1 MSACDVCSNLQP
13 EVLKHLHTGQYATL
27 FLNAGELAS
36 SAQQEACCH
45 CKLLSDAIST
55 RQRDWSAS
63 AHLWRPIRVQLADGK
78 PMQLRYRP
86 HDSDSLV
93 DLQVSRDSI
102 EHGFE
107 IPNVIGVG
115 PDIPE
120 SSGSPESISLI
131 QKWYNDCTTQ
141 HELCDLAPTTM
152 PTRILDIS
160 EQDPLLVA
168 SAKIPLCEYVA
179 LSYCWGNPNKHRTLR
194 TMTWNYTQ
202 YQAGIAFTAFPATL
216 RDAISL
222 ARTLGFKYIWID
234 ALCITQDDHD
244 DWTKEAANMCRI
256 YSEASLTI
264 VASRSDGSDTSIFG
278 TQKFSQFDM
287 VLYRGLQLKV
297 RTNLLKVHEINPVIP
312 YGPDGDPVTHRAW
325 TYQEAVLSNRS
336 VHFTSDEL
344 RWECNTWRHCQCG
357 QMSKKFPLSYD
368 PEYVEYE
375 SYRLW
380 RVAEIFPAT
389 SILEAYVIWRGHM
402 VYYTSRML
410 TKDSD
415 RLVALS
421 GLAQRFSMVMQE
433 KFLIKDAYLAGL
445 WRGGLPEQLLWF
457 VELRKFSVLHGRRH
471 DRPSEWRAPSWSWA
485 SMEAPSNYLSS
496 LIEEQRLEII
506 EATTE
511 PLNADPFGQVK
522 SGRLKARARILHNI
536 RFIPSSQ
543 SNSGSRFPL
552 VKWCGLD
559 LRVNTSYFDD
569 DRGDETDEY
578 LGDPN
583 LEISL
588 LVVGYSK
595 KNNLHECLAL
605 IPVVGRIATYE
616 RIGLIRLGQHFREPA
631 ENAAAIADAPIETVT
646 LF

>member
-1 MSACDVCSNLQP
+1 
-13 EVLKHLHTGQYATL
+13 
-27 FLNAGELAS
+27 
-36 SAQQEACCH
+36 
-45 CKLLSDAIST
+45 
-55 RQRDWSAS
+55 
-63 AHLWRPIRVQLADGK
+63 
-78 PMQLRYRP
+78 
-86 HDSDSLV
+86 
-93 DLQVSRDSI
+93 
-102 EHGFE
+102 
-107 IPNVIGVG
+107 
-115 PDIPE
+115 
-120 SSGSPESISLI
+120 
-131 QKWYNDCTTQ
+131 
-141 HELCDLAPTTM
+141 M

-160 EQDPLLVA
+160 EQDPLLVE

-234 ALCITQDDHD
+234 ALCIIQDDHD

-264 VASRSDGSDTSIFG
+264 VASRSNGSDTSIFG

-287 VLYRGLQLKV
+287 VLYRGLQLK
-297 RTNLLKVHEINPVIP
+297 
-312 YGPDGDPVTHRAW
+312 
-325 TYQEAVLSNRS
+325 EAVLSNRS

-457 VELRKFSVLHGRRH
+457 VELRKFSVLRGRRH

-595 KNNLHECLAL
+595 KNDLHECLAL